1 MMLNYLQG
9 WMDHLQVHMHMNP
22 HLLVKDSNLQK
33 PRIQQ
38 YLSNILLQWNLLL
51 PLKDLVV
58 RRLRRRS
65 ALLQTRWQALLACR
79 QALQ

>member
-33 PRIQQ
+33 PQIQQ
-38 YLSNILLQWNLLL
+38 YLSNILLQWNL
-51 PLKDLVV
+51 
-58 RRLRRRS
+58 
-65 ALLQTRWQALLACR
+65 
-79 QALQ
+79 